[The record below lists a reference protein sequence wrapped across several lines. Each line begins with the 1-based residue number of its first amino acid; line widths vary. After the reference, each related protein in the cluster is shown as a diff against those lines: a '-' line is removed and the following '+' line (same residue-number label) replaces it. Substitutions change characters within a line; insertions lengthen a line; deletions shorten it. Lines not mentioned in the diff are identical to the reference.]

1 MRTLML
7 TAATLAALTLGA
19 CGTGET
25 PADETAATPAATAT
39 EAAGATPAAAAA
51 ATPGAS
57 AVLDANTATAAQLG
71 GISGMT
77 PALAEAVVAGRPYA
91 SASAF
96 NAKLT
101 ETLSP
106 AQAASV
112 REQVFVPINL
122 NTATEADIKL
132 IPGMTDKMVH
142 EFLEYRPYADMA
154 EFDREI
160 GKYVD
165 EAEVARL
172 RRYVTL

>member
-1 MRTLML
+1 MRTFMLGATALSALM
-7 TAATLAALTLGA
+7 LGA
-19 CGTGET
+19 CQEQAE
-25 PADETAATPAATAT
+25 PADETATTAPAVATAADATTAAATPAAD
-39 EAAGATPAAAAA
+39 
-51 ATPGAS
+51 
-57 AVLDANTATAAQLG
+57 AVLDANSAPEEQLAAVD
-71 GISGMT
+71 GMT
-77 PALAEAVVAGRPYA
+77 PELVQALVSARPYA

-101 ETLSP
+101 ETLTP
-106 AQAASV
+106 EQAAAV
-112 REQVFVPINL
+112 REKVFVPINL
-122 NTATEADIKL
+122 NTASEEDIRL
-132 IPGMTDKMVH
+132 VPGMSDKMVR